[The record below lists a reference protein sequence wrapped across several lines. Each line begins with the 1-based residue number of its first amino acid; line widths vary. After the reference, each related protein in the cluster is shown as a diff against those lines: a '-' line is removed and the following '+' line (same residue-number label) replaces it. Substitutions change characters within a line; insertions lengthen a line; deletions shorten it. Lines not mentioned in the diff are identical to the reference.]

1 MSGQGREEKGLF
13 PKGMILACV
22 ILFLLG
28 IGCVGMNLAAG
39 PSEEKNPMGQIADYR
54 KKEEKKTMDGTTAG
68 RSYGVVGNGNQSH
81 LCAGRGNSCGAG
93 AGNGTN
99 GSSFSRTGRSDGIR
113 W

>member
-54 KKEEKKTMDGTTAG
+54 KKEEKKKELISYNGDTMAEITKDG
-68 RSYGVVGNGNQSH
+68 
-81 LCAGRGNSCGAG
+81 
-93 AGNGTN
+93 
-99 GSSFSRTGRSDGIR
+99 
-113 W
+113 

>member
-39 PSEEKNPMGQIADYR
+39 PSEEKIRWGRLRIIEKR
-54 KKEEKKTMDGTTAG
+54 KKRKRKRKRKSLKSRRSRKK
-68 RSYGVVGNGNQSH
+68 YG
-81 LCAGRGNSCGAG
+81 
-93 AGNGTN
+93 
-99 GSSFSRTGRSDGIR
+99 
-113 W
+113 

>member
-54 KKEEKKTMDGTTAG
+54 KKEEKKRKRKRKSLKSR
-68 RSYGVVGNGNQSH
+68 RSRKKVRMKRKMQIQ
-81 LCAGRGNSCGAG
+81 
-93 AGNGTN
+93 
-99 GSSFSRTGRSDGIR
+99 IR
-113 W
+113 I